1 MNTSRLFGAS
11 ALLRGSALGFSL
23 AIAAASAPAMA
34 QDAAADEAVED
45 IAEEG
50 EIIVTATRRSEALSD
65 VPIAVS
71 AVSGET
77 LEKTGATDVRALGQV
92 APSLLVS
99 GATSEVNFTAR
110 IRGIGTVGENPGLES
125 SVGLFIDGVYRSRTG
140 VGLSELGEI
149 ERVEVLRGPQGTLF
163 GRNSTAGLINIVT
176 KGPELGELSGKGAV
190 SYGNYDYWR
199 VDAMVNA
206 PLGDNAAVRLDGVW
220 QKRDG
225 FIDNATVGGADIN
238 DRDRFLVRGQL
249 MIEPSDSIKFRLIAD
264 YSKRNE
270 NCCGGV
276 LLNPVRNLSRGAD
289 GFPVAS
295 TNTLLP
301 ILQAL
306 GANHQV
312 APANQPFVRRQA
324 TTPGFDYRSDSTDW
338 GLSGETTWELGAATL
353 TAITAYRDYKNAQGQ
368 DADFSALD
376 ILHRTDLDRRFRL
389 FTQELRLQGE
399 AFDGRLDWLIGGYFA
414 NEKLDVDDDFVYGA
428 NYEQYAN
435 CLLFAGVLPSAVLP
449 SNAQCVNVPVVQGT
463 IAALSALPT
472 TDPRRGSI
480 GILSALIANPA
491 RPGFGS
497 LAAAL
502 GQPTLAINGT
512 GNQSSTFRQSSNNF
526 ALFTHNSFDLVEDA
540 LTLTVGAR
548 YTKETK
554 KLAADANFNNTIC
567 PLIVNSPFQSLA
579 TLPCVINGTAPDF
592 VSGAPGTKFSD
603 DQVTGTVVLAWKPS
617 PDWLVYG
624 SASKGYKA
632 GGYNL
637 DFSALDRPC
646 STAFDAAC
654 AARLAL
660 PANTA
665 NNGRPEASDLQFAS
679 EKVDAYE
686 LGIKWDGPGVDVNVA
701 AFYQSYS
708 NYQLN
713 TFNGVNFE
721 VTNIQACKDSLNGA
735 DRDGSAVTGGCA
747 PDRLKPGV
755 ISKGFELEAFM
766 RPARYLNVNVGLTYV
781 DTLYRNDLV
790 GTNGRPLSPVLFQL
804 PGRGVSNAA
813 KYVATAGVSWTPP
826 IGDSGMSA
834 LFYLDTRLQSD
845 TNTGSDLDIE
855 KVQDGFMVFNG
866 RVGLYG
872 PDRRWGVELWGQNL
886 LNKKYYMIGAD
897 MPLQGGGTF
906 RAVAAPA
913 ATGLAGTANQLFVGF
928 PGEPRTYGITL
939 RGSF

>member
-1 MNTSRLFGAS
+1 MTKFRLSGA
-11 ALLRGSALGFSL
+11 ANLLRGTALGVSL
-23 AIAAASAPAMA
+23 AVAAVAMPAAA
-34 QDAAADEAVED
+34 QDAEAA
-45 IAEEG
+45 AEESDDG
-50 EIIVTATRRSEALSD
+50 TIIVTATRRSEALSD

-71 AVSGET
+71 AVTGET
-77 LEKTGATDVRALGQV
+77 LAKTGATDVRALGQV

-110 IRGIGTVGENPGLES
+110 IRGIGTVGENAGLES

-176 KGPELGELSGKGAV
+176 KGPELGEFSGKGAI

-199 VDAMVNA
+199 VDGSINA
-206 PLGDNAAVRLDGVW
+206 PLGDSAALRLDAVW

-225 FIDNATVGGADIN
+225 FIENATAGAADIN
-238 DRDRFLVRGQL
+238 DRDRYLVRGQL
-249 MIEPSDSIKFRLIAD
+249 LLEPSDSIKIRLIAD
-264 YSKRNE
+264 YSARDE

-276 LLNPVRNLSRGAD
+276 LLNPVRNLSRGPD

-295 TNTLLP
+295 PNTLLP

-312 APANQPFVRRQA
+312 PPAGTSFVRRQA
-324 TTPGFDYRSDSTDW
+324 TTPGFDYRSDSKDW
-338 GLSGETTWELGAATL
+338 GVSGELTWELGSATL
-353 TAITAYRDYKNAQGQ
+353 TSITAYRDYRNEQGQ
-368 DADFSALD
+368 DADFSGLD
-376 ILHRTDLDRRFRL
+376 ILHRTDLDRKFRL

-399 AFDGRLDWLIGGYFA
+399 AFDGRLDWLVGGYFS
-414 NEKLDVDDDFVYGA
+414 NEKLFVDDDLVYGA

-435 CLLFAGVLPSAVLP
+435 CLLFAGVLPTAVLP
-449 SNAQCVNVPVVQGT
+449 SNPSCVNVPVVQGT
-463 IAALSALPT
+463 ITALSGLPVG
-472 TDPRRGSI
+472 DPRRASI
-480 GILSALIANPA
+480 PVLSALIANPA

-497 LAAAL
+497 LGAAL
-502 GQPTLAINGT
+502 GQPTIAFNGT
-512 GNQSSTFRQSSNNF
+512 GVQNSSFNQNSRNF
-526 ALFTHNSFDLVEDA
+526 AAFTHNSFDIIEDA
-540 LTLTVGAR
+540 LTLTIGAR
-548 YTKETK
+548 YTTERKTLE
-554 KLAADANFNNTIC
+554 ADANNNNTLC
-567 PLIVNSPFQSLA
+567 PLLVNSPFQSLA

-592 VSGAPGTKFSD
+592 ASGAPGTRFKDS
-603 DQVTGTVVLAWKPS
+603 QWTGTAVLSWKPS

-632 GGYNL
+632 GGFNL

-646 STAFDAAC
+646 NVAFDTAC

-660 PANTA
+660 PAGRQG
-665 NNGRPEASDLQFAS
+665 NGRPEANDLQFES

-686 LGIKWDGPGVDVNVA
+686 LGVKWDGPGIDVNIA
-701 AFYQSYS
+701 AFYQAYS

-721 VTNIQACKDSLNGA
+721 VTNIQACKDDLGGA
-735 DRDGSAVTGGCA
+735 PSDGSALTGACA
-747 PDRLKPGV
+747 ADRLKPGV
-755 ISKGFELEAFM
+755 ISKGFEIESYL
-766 RPARYLNVNVGLTYV
+766 RPARNFTVNMGLTYV
-781 DTLYRNDLV
+781 DTLYREDLV
-790 GTNGRPLSPVLFQL
+790 GTAGRPLSPVLFQL

-813 KYVATAGVSWTPP
+813 KYVATAGISWTPP
-826 IGDSGMSA
+826 IGDNG
-834 LFYLDTRLQSD
+834 LTGLVYLDTRMQSD

-855 KVQDGFMVFNG
+855 KVQDGFLVFNG
-866 RVGLYG
+866 RIGLYG
-872 PDRRWGVELWGQNL
+872 DNRAWGIEIWGQNL
-886 LNKKYYMIGAD
+886 LNKKYYQIGAD

-913 ATGLAGTANQLFVGF
+913 ASGLAGTANQLFVGF
-928 PGEPRTYGITL
+928 PGEPRTYGLTL

>member
-1 MNTSRLFGAS
+1 MKFHSLHAAR
-11 ALLRGSALGFSL
+11 LLRTSALGVFSCCAAL
-23 AIAAASAPAMA
+23 AVPAAGQEAGAQAP
-34 QDAAADEAVED
+34 DDET
-45 IAEEG
+45 
-50 EIIVTATRRSEALSD
+50 IIVTATRRSELLSD

-110 IRGIGTVGENPGLES
+110 IRGIGTVGENAGLES

-176 KGPELGELSGKGAV
+176 KGPELGRFGAKGAI

-199 VDAMVNA
+199 VDGSVNA
-206 PLGDNAAVRLDGVW
+206 PLGDSAALRLDGVW
-220 QKRDG
+220 QQRDG
-225 FIDNATVGGADIN
+225 FIKNAAAGEPDIN
-238 DRDRFLVRGQL
+238 DRDRWLVRGQL
-249 MIEPSDSIKFRLIAD
+249 LFEPSDTVKFRLIAD
-264 YSKRNE
+264 YSERSE

-276 LLNPVRNLSRGAD
+276 LLNPVRNLTRGPD
-289 GFPVAS
+289 GRPVIGA
-295 TNTLLP
+295 NTLLP
-301 ILQAL
+301 LLQAI

-312 APANQPFVRRQA
+312 PALGESFVRRQA
-324 TTPGFDYRSDSTDW
+324 TTPGVTYASGSKDW
-338 GLSGETTWELGAATL
+338 GVSGELNWDLGGASL
-353 TAITAYRDYKNAQGQ
+353 TSITAYRDYKNSQGQ

-376 ILHRTDLDRRFRL
+376 VLRRTDLNRRFRL

-399 AFDGRLDWLIGGYFA
+399 AFDGRLDWLVGGYYA
-414 NEKLDVDDDFVYGA
+414 NEKLDVRDDIVYGN
-428 NYEQYAN
+428 NYEQFAN
-435 CLLFAGVLPSAVLP
+435 CLLLASALPSAVLP
-449 SNAQCVNVPVVQGT
+449 TNPFCVNVPVVQAT
-463 IAALSALPT
+463 IGALPPGAT
-472 TDPRRGSI
+472 QS
-480 GILSALIANPA
+480 LLQALIANPA

-512 GNQSSTFRQSSNNF
+512 GNRNSSFRQDSRNF
-526 ALFTHNSFDLVEDA
+526 AVFTHNSFDIVEDA

-548 YTKETK
+548 YTSERKT
-554 KLAADANFNNTIC
+554 LDADANFNNGIC
-567 PLIVNSPFQSLA
+567 SLIVNSPFQSLA
-579 TLPCVINGTAPDF
+579 SLPCVINGTAPDLPRG
-592 VSGAPGTKFSD
+592 GAGTKFKD
-603 DQVTGTVVLAWKPS
+603 NEWTGTVVLSWKPVR
-617 PDWLVYG
+617 DVLVYG

-632 GGYNL
+632 GGFNL
-637 DFSALDRPC
+637 DFSALDRTC
-646 STAFDAAC
+646 NVAFDTAC

-665 NNGRPEASDLQFAS
+665 GNGRPEASDLQFAS

-686 LGIKWDGPGVDVNVA
+686 IGFKYDGPGFDVNLA
-701 AFYQSYS
+701 AFYQTYS

-721 VTNIQACKDSLNGA
+721 VTNIQACKDDLAGA
-735 DRDGSAVTGGCA
+735 DSDGSATTGACA

-755 ISKGFELEAFM
+755 VAKGIEIETFL
-766 RPARYLNVNVGLTYV
+766 RPARYLSVNMGLTYV
-781 DTLYRNDLV
+781 DTLYRRNLV
-790 GTNGRPLSPVLFQL
+790 GTGGRPLSPVLFQL

-813 KYVATAGVSWTPP
+813 AYVATAGISWTPP
-826 IGDSGMSA
+826 IGGSGMSA
-834 LFYLDTRLQSD
+834 LVYVDTRLQSD
-845 TNTGSDLDIE
+845 TNTGSDLDVE
-855 KVQDGFMVFNG
+855 KIQDGFAVFNG
-866 RVGLYG
+866 RLGLYG
-872 PDRRWGVELWGQNL
+872 PERRWGIELWGQNL
-886 LNKKYYMIGAD
+886 FNKKYYMIGAD

-913 ATGLAGTANQLFVGF
+913 SSGLAGTANQLFVGF
-928 PGEPRTYGITL
+928 PGEPRTYGVTL
-939 RGSF
+939 RGQF